1 MRVVPLVFGALALIM
16 ALMTSCSR
24 DKAPAST
31 AESPPTASTAPE
43 VTVNPLKDVYFG
55 NFHVHTMYSFDAITI
70 GCVTNPDDA
79 YRWAQ
84 GETIAGGGGGPDHKI
99 KKPLDWYTV
108 SDHYEYLGVF
118 SKMSDQTRPISKV
131 DIAKGV

>member
-1 MRVVPLVFGALALIM
+1 MRVVPLVFGATTLIM
-16 ALMTSCSR
+16 VLTTSCSG
-24 DKAPAST
+24 DKAPASAGET
-31 AESPPTASTAPE
+31 PTPASAGPE
-43 VTVNPLKDVYFG
+43 VTVNSSKDVFFG

-70 GCVTNPDDA
+70 GCVTDPDDA

-84 GETIAGGGGGPDHKI
+84 GETIAGGGGGPDHTI
-99 KKPLDWYTV
+99 KRPLDWYTV